1 MSEPDRSE
9 ARLPARREAINRAG
23 RVSEAYSAHSAETGA
38 LEREL
43 SDAIEGD
50 ACFDAGSLAVYSTD
64 ASNYRQVP
72 IGVVVPKTIYDVV
85 RTLEI
90 ARRHDVPVMPRGGG
104 TSVAGQSCNTALV
117 IDFSRH
123 LDHVLEIDA
132 ENRRARV
139 EPGCILDTLRN
150 AAEEHHLTFG
160 PDPATHTHNTLGG
173 MIGNNSGG
181 VHSVMAGLTVDN
193 VETLDVLTYDGTRMT
208 VGPSDGAELRRILAA
223 KDRRAEIYQQL
234 LDLRDTHADALRS
247 GLPKLP
253 RRVSGYANLDWLL
266 RENGFHLARALVGTE
281 ATCVIVLGATLK
293 LVPSPR
299 KRVTTVLGFTDI
311 FSAADAVPDVLKH
324 KPLACEGIDDK
335 LIDSIKKSGL
345 HPERAE
351 LLPEG
356 RGWLIVEFGADSTGD
371 AVEKA
376 ERLMADFEACDTRL
390 LRSAEEQKQLT
401 LLRESGLGATASVPD
416 EPDAWEGW
424 EDTAVPRDKL
434 GDYLRAF
441 RKLLDKY
448 DYDTVMYGHFGDGL
462 VHNRIN
468 FDLRSEEGIAIW
480 RRFMDDGA
488 ELVASFGGSMSGEHG
503 DGQAK
508 ARLLD
513 KMYGAE
519 LVNVFRTFKAIW
531 DPDNR
536 MNPGKVIDAYPIT
549 SNLRFG
555 PDLSLPDI
563 DTHFSYPDDRHN
575 FARATFRC
583 VGVGKCRRIDTEGEV
598 MCPSYMATREEKH
611 STRGRA
617 RLLSEMLREGP
628 ITDGWRSDAVE
639 EALDLC
645 FACKGC
651 KSDCPV
657 NVDMATYKAEFRARH
672 YAGRLRPRAAY
683 SMGLIHRW
691 ARVGGAVPALSNA
704 VLETP
709 GLSAVT
715 KWIGGIA
722 PERAMPRFAGESFTT
737 WFRRR
742 KTPAGNRAKTGQR
755 VLLWPDTFNNYFHPH
770 TAIAATE
777 VLERAGFEVLI
788 PKRPLCCGRALY
800 DWGMLDTTKKLLR
813 QITRDLREEIEAGIP
828 LIGLEPACLSAFRD
842 ELPSLLPDD
851 PLAKRLSAQSHFFS
865 DFIEANGQQLDLT
878 ETGQKALVQFHCHHH
893 AIIGV
898 DAERRLLE
906 RLGIDVVANP
916 TGCCGMAGALGF
928 EAGKQEV
935 SKNAAENMLLPAL
948 RAAPPETMI
957 LANGFSCREQIRH
970 FEDRKAMHVAE
981 AVRNAIRW

>member
-1 MSEPDRSE
+1 MSESDRDAAE
-9 ARLPARREAINRAG
+9 LPARRQVKSRTG
-23 RVSEAYSAHSAETGA
+23 RVRKAFAGHSADTGA
-38 LEREL
+38 LEQEL
-43 SDAIEGD
+43 IDAIEGD
-50 ACFDAGSLAVYSTD
+50 VRFDAGSLALYSTD

-72 IGVVVPKTIYDVV
+72 IGVVVPKTVEDVV
-85 RTLEI
+85 RTVEI
-90 ARRHDVPVMPRGGG
+90 ARRHDVPIMPRGGG
-104 TSVAGQSCNTALV
+104 TSVAGQTCNTAVV
-117 IDFSRH
+117 IDFSRY
-123 LDHVLEIDA
+123 LDRVLEIDPQ
-132 ENRRARV
+132 NRRARV

-208 VGPSDGAELRRILAA
+208 VGQTDDAELKPILAA
-223 KDRRAEIYQQL
+223 EDRRADIYRRV
-234 LDLRDTHADALRS
+234 LDLRDTHADTLRT

-266 RENGFHLARALVGTE
+266 PEHGFHLARALVGSE

-299 KRVTTVLGFTDI
+299 ERVTAVLGFQDI
-311 FSAADAVPDVLKH
+311 FAAADAVPEVLEH
-324 KPLACEGIDDK
+324 DPLACEGIDDK
-335 LIDSIKKSGL
+335 LIDSIRKSGL

-356 RGWLIVEFGADSTGD
+356 KGWLIVEFGGD
-371 AVEKA
+371 TTDGAAAQA
-376 ERLMADFEACDTRL
+376 ERLMADFKGCDTRL
-390 LRSAEEQKQLT
+390 LRSAGEQKQLT

-424 EDTAVPRDKL
+424 EDSAVPRDAL

-480 RRFMDDGA
+480 RRFMDEAA
-488 ELVASFGGSMSGEHG
+488 ELVTAFGGSLSGEHG

-519 LVNVFRTFKAIW
+519 LVDVFRSFKEIW
-531 DPDNR
+531 DPDHR
-536 MNPGKVIDAYPIT
+536 MNPGKVIDPYPIT

-563 DTHFSYPDDRHN
+563 ETHFSYPEDKHS

-583 VGVGKCRRIDTEGEV
+583 VGVGKCRRIDAEGEV

-628 ITDGWRSDAVE
+628 IKDGWRSDAVE

-691 ARVGGAVPALSNA
+691 ARVAGAVPKLSNA
-704 VLETP
+704 VLEVP
-709 GLSAVT
+709 GLSAAA
-715 KWIGGIA
+715 KWVGGIA
-722 PERAMPRFAGESFTT
+722 PERALPHFAGESFVN

-742 KTPAGNRAKTGQR
+742 DKPAATGRR
-755 VLLWPDTFNNYFHPH
+755 VLLWPDTFNNYFHPQ

-788 PKRPLCCGRALY
+788 PDRPLCCGRALY
-800 DWGMLDTTKKLLR
+800 DWGMLDTAKNLLR
-813 QITRDLREEIEAGIP
+813 QITFELREEIEAGIP
-828 LIGLEPACLSAFRD
+828 LVGLEPACLSAFRD
-842 ELPSLLPDD
+842 ELPRLLPDD
-851 PLAKRLSAQSHFFS
+851 PLAQRLSAQSYFFS
-865 DFIEANGQQLDLT
+865 DFIDANCQRLKFT

-898 DAERRLLE
+898 DAERSLLD
-906 RLGIDVVANP
+906 RIGTDVIANP

-928 EAGKQEV
+928 EAEKQKV
-935 SKNAAENMLLPAL
+935 SRNAAENMLLPAL

-970 FEDRKAMHVAE
+970 FENRRAMHVAE
-981 AVRNAIRW
+981 AVRNAIR